1 MLFFGGSL
9 YAYVSEEG
17 LGTIVVWGTEPYMI
31 RRIREALYSVMTK
44 SAHSTRETKIGGLPN
59 FAPSV
64 VVQVPST
71 KFAQKG
77 VVKRQNVSKDAMQL
91 EVTRS

>member
-1 MLFFGGSL
+1 MSPKR
-9 YAYVSEEG
+9 G

-71 KFAQKG
+71 KFAQKR